1 MLISSH
7 IIIMSTAHLPS
18 LLTRH
23 SIFSPPSSLSSACVR
38 FGLFERLRL
47 ADLMVT
53 RVVSGTHTHWQ
64 TKAYT
69 FFSRFLSLFAC
80 SQANSN
86 VTLMVFASGL
96 SAAPVW
102 QSSSPT
108 LSMNSQRPQCPRKH
122 AATPPG
128 GFEELGKGLCAHP
141 RSP

>member
-1 MLISSH
+1 
-7 IIIMSTAHLPS
+7 MSTAHLPS

-23 SIFSPPSSLSSACVR
+23 SIFSPPYSLSSACVH

-53 RVVSGTHTHWQ
+53 RVVSDMHTLANKSIH
-64 TKAYT
+64 
-69 FFSRFLSLFAC
+69 FFSRFLSPFGC
-80 SQANSN
+80 SRANSN
-86 VTLMVFASGL
+86 VTLMVYASGL

-108 LSMNSQRPQCPRKH
+108 LSMNSQRPQCPTKH

-128 GFEELGKGLCAHP
+128 GFKELREGLCAHP